1 MSIDI
6 AKRCFEENIRLFGD
20 ANTEPEKFNHYNGLF
35 NMAVAIQQLEA
46 QVHNLSNEIDALRR
60 RS

>member
-1 MSIDI
+1 MSIHT
-6 AKRCFEENIRLFGD
+6 AKSCFEENVRLFGN

-35 NMAVAIQQLEA
+35 HMAVAIQQLEV
-46 QVHNLSNEIDALRR
+46 QVHNLSKEIDALRR